1 MFSPLESEV
10 LLGRDV
16 QQGVVR
22 TEELI
27 NLKSKFLS
35 VAFRKK
41 NLVELNIGLFA
52 TPAPVL

>member
-27 NLKSKFLS
+27 NLKIQFSS

-41 NLVELNIGLFA
+41 NLVELNIGLFG

>member
-22 TEELI
+22 TEELTNI
-27 NLKSKFLS
+27 KSQFSS
-35 VAFRKK
+35 VAFREK
-41 NLVELNIGLFA
+41 NLVELNIGLFG

>member
-27 NLKSKFLS
+27 NLKIQFSS
-35 VAFRKK
+35 VAFRKE
-41 NLVELNIGLFA
+41 NLVELNIGLFG
-52 TPAPVL
+52 TPTPVL